1 MLSRNTLRN
10 FISRRTNF
18 VKLILTAFVTLNN
31 LSNMELYNEELPAL
45 IDPDD
50 DVVFQSN
57 SNDSFNSQDTVKAT
71 SKSEIQIDNEDFKS
85 LVHS

>member
-1 MLSRNTLRN
+1 
-10 FISRRTNF
+10 
-18 VKLILTAFVTLNN
+18 
-31 LSNMELYNEELPAL
+31 MELYNEELPAL

-85 LVHS
+85 LVHSQIEKVLEDISGSSCTTDS

>member
-1 MLSRNTLRN
+1 
-10 FISRRTNF
+10 
-18 VKLILTAFVTLNN
+18 
-31 LSNMELYNEELPAL
+31 MELYNEELPAL

-71 SKSEIQIDNEDFKS
+71 SKSEIQIDNEDFKL
-85 LVHS
+85 LVQSQIEKVLEDISGSSCTTDS